1 MVRRRPVHETL
12 AMRLA
17 AVLLP
22 LALLA
27 SSAALAREITPAERR
42 EVPFD
47 DQFPVCHHPTVMEK
61 IGTQFAEK
69 EARFWNS
76 ILTILEVERIRPL
89 AWKPWGLDY
98 IPRRFCTGTALLSDG
113 RRRRIDYSVRED
125 LDLGFVGQTKTWGV
139 EFCVSGL
146 DRNWAYEPNCKMAR
160 P

>member
-1 MVRRRPVHETL
+1 
-12 AMRLA
+12 MRLV
-17 AVLLP
+17 AVLLS
-22 LALLA
+22 LAVLA
-27 SSAALAREITPAERR
+27 SSAAVGREITPAERR
-42 EVPFD
+42 EVPFTD
-47 DQFPVCHHPTVMEK
+47 RFPLCHDPVVMEK

-76 ILTILEVERIRPL
+76 ALTILEVERIRPL

-125 LDLGFVGQTKTWGV
+125 LDLKLLGQVRTWGV

-146 DRNWAYEPNCKMAR
+146 DRNWAYEPNCSMAR

>member
-1 MVRRRPVHETL
+1 
-12 AMRLA
+12 MRLA

-76 ILTILEVERIRPL
+76 SLTILEVERIRPL

-125 LDLGFVGQTKTWGV
+125 LDLTLFGQAKTWGV
-139 EFCVSGL
+139 EFCVAGL